1 MDWPEALEAAQ
12 EIEIETRRDADSP
25 VHRTTVWP
33 VVEEGQVFVRSLRG
47 DAGRW
52 YREMSANPEAV
63 VHLDDESID
72 VLAVPAPDAQSAE
85 RASRRPAQQV
95 HRLAVPQLDA
105 ARRDPPRDRQARAAL
120 STRSASR
127 G

>member
-25 VHRTTVWP
+25 VHHTTVWP

-52 YREMSANPEAV
+52 YREISANPEAV

-85 RASRRPAQQV
+85 LASDGLRSKYTDSPYLNSMLRDEILHATV
-95 HRLAVPQLDA
+95 RLE
-105 ARRDPPRDRQARAAL
+105 PR
-120 STRSASR
+120 
-127 G
+127 